1 MEQQM
6 TVEEIRAQFEA
17 EWVLVED
24 PVTNENLDVLEGK
37 VVHHARDRDEV
48 YRLAVARR
56 PKRYAILFTGKMPA
70 NTAIVL

>member
-1 MEQQM
+1 M